1 MKGLAG
7 ARPRTG
13 KRGKAGRMIV
23 GVDAAGRLCYR
34 CRELCSMTAGDSP
47 AHSSRTAGEVLAMRN
62 ATRTGWRWRALLGGT
77 LVSVVLGGCESMNN
91 TDKGVL
97 AGGGLGAVAGA
108 LAGGPRH
115 AGAGA
120 LAGGVIGA
128 VAGGLTG
135 AAIDHSEKKQAA
147 REAALRTP
155 PLSLEDVV
163 KLTSS
168 GASDE
173 VIINQIRSTGSVYQL
188 AAEHIIWLQNNGV
201 REPVIREMQA
211 TAARPPRVVYTAQP
225 VYVVQPA
232 PPPPPV
238 GVGLGVTWVGGRR

>member
-1 MKGLAG
+1 M
-7 ARPRTG
+7 G
-13 KRGKAGRMIV
+13 KRGKAGRLMIA
-23 GVDAAGRLCYR
+23 VDDTGRLCYR
-34 CRELCSMTAGDSP
+34 FRDICSIRAGTAP
-47 AHSSRTAGEVLAMRN
+47 ANSSREAGEVVVMTN
-62 ATRTGWRWRALLGGT
+62 ATRTGWKWRALLGST
-77 LVSVVLGGCESMNN
+77 LVSVVLGGGCESMNN

-120 LAGGVIGA
+120 LVGGAIGA

-135 AAIDHSEKKQAA
+135 HAIDNSEKKAAA
-147 REAALRTP
+147 REAALRNP
-155 PLSLEDVV
+155 PLSLEDVA
-163 KLTSS
+163 KLTAS

-173 VIINQIRSTGSVYQL
+173 VIINQIRSTGSVYHL

-201 REPVIREMQA
+201 REPVIKEMQA
-211 TAARPPRVVYTAQP
+211 TAARPPRVVYTAVPAQP
-225 VYVVQPA
+225 VYVVEPA

-238 GVGLGVTWVGGRR
+238 GVGVGVTWVGGRRW